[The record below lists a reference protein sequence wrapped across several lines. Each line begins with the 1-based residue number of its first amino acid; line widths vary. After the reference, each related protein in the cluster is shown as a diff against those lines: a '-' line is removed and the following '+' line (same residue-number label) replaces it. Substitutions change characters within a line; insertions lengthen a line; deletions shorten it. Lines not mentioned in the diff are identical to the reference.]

1 MVDNPNAPFCR
12 IFGKVV
18 DSLTADEARSAY
30 VLLYPDATGANA
42 GTVVA
47 KSVRCGVNT
56 SGAIVS
62 ATGEDYVDILAPGD
76 GVVPSGSWTWSFYAH
91 VPGHEDRYLNF
102 LPISAGQID
111 LANVVPTS
119 RYSGVWFGGGGGG
132 GGAGTVGPQ
141 GPAGPPGPKGDKG
154 APGPKGDTG
163 DTGAK
168 GADGAPGP
176 KGDTGAKGADGA
188 AGPAGPAGPPGP
200 EGGTK
205 TIVLSANDSVPI
217 GTPAGTLII
226 RTP

>member
-119 RYSGVWFGGGGGG
+119 RYSGVWFGGGGG
-132 GGAGTVGPQ
+132 AGTVGPQ
-141 GPAGPPGPKGDKG
+141 GPAGPPGPKGDK
-154 APGPKGDTG
+154 
-163 DTGAK
+163 
-168 GADGAPGP
+168 GAPGP

>member
-91 VPGHEDRYLNF
+91 VPGHEDRSLNF

-119 RYSGVWFGGGGGG
+119 RYSGVWFGGGGG
-132 GGAGTVGPQ
+132 AGTVGPQ
-141 GPAGPPGPKGDKG
+141 GPAGPPGPKGDK
-154 APGPKGDTG
+154 
-163 DTGAK
+163 
-168 GADGAPGP
+168 GAPGP